1 LNSLLLTH
9 YLRDKE
15 MNSFEIDKKRIL
27 VVEDEPAIRDVCRR
41 VLTVEGFEVD
51 IAENGQVAQEMI
63 AKNEY
68 TLYLI
73 DIRTPI
79 IDGEEL
85 YIWLLQEYANM
96 TSRVIFTTGDMMGGD
111 TTSFIEQTNR
121 LFLPKPFSP
130 DELKKVV
137 REALSR

>member
-1 LNSLLLTH
+1 
-9 YLRDKE
+9 